1 MPTKVVRCLI
11 WDCPRESRIVVVA
24 SANVSR
30 SAEEANVELGLRLD
44 EPLLSCAIG
53 DQTRTLEPHVNEQV
67 ASG

>member
-1 MPTKVVRCLI
+1 M
-11 WDCPRESRIVVVA
+11 VVA